1 MLRQEDL
8 DAAVSGA
15 IVTISGETLL
25 MGCDA
30 RTTTA

>member
-1 MLRQEDL
+1 MLQQEDL
-8 DAAVSGA
+8 DAAVSET
-15 IVTISGETLL
+15 IVTISGEALS